1 MHCILNSHQEAQM
14 TWEHVQGDWQRA
26 RAKVRER
33 WGKLTDQDLERIGG
47 AKDRLVAALKERY
60 GYEKDKA
67 MKEIEV
73 WAETLEQKISP
84 KPKN

>member
-1 MHCILNSHQEAQM
+1 M

-26 RAKVRER
+26 RARVRER

-60 GYEKDKA
+60 GYEKDRA

-73 WAETLEQKISP
+73 WTETLEQKISP
-84 KPKN
+84 KPKS

>member
-1 MHCILNSHQEAQM
+1 M
-14 TWEHVQGDWQRA
+14 TWEHIEGDWQRA

-60 GYEKDKA
+60 GYEKDRA

-73 WAETLEQKISP
+73 WTETLEQKISP

>member
-1 MHCILNSHQEAQM
+1 MN
-14 TWEHVQGDWQRA
+14 WEHIEGDWQRA

-60 GYEKDKA
+60 GYEKDRA

-73 WAETLEQKISP
+73 WTETLEQKISP

>member
-1 MHCILNSHQEAQM
+1 M

-33 WGKLTDQDLERIGG
+33 WGKLTDRDLERIGG

-60 GYEKDKA
+60 GYEKAKA
-67 MKEIEV
+67 VKEIGV
-73 WAETLEQKISP
+73 WAETLEQKISR
-84 KPKN
+84 KPKNYKPKN